1 MYNEREFKSHLKSL
15 KIRKILYMLIFSLL
29 GSGLGVI
36 ISDYIVDVL
45 LFNPILRVIII
56 SVSTLFFFWVSTM
69 ITSTTEKDV
78 QDGYWKLEVLN
89 NLNTISKQIEN
100 IKIQSTLPEN
110 NPIQAEVISSEDN
123 LLDVVILSDK
133 NTTESEEST
142 QITIEDPNL
151 SLSDLEEK
159 LEEIDNNL
167 NSTET
172 TKSQSKSE

>member
-45 LFNPILRVIII
+45 LFNSILRVIII

-133 NTTESEEST
+133 NTTESEESA
-142 QITIEDPNL
+142 QITIEEPNL

>member
-1 MYNEREFKSHLKSL
+1 MK
-15 KIRKILYMLIFSLL
+15 
-29 GSGLGVI
+29 
-36 ISDYIVDVL
+36 
-45 LFNPILRVIII
+45 
-56 SVSTLFFFWVSTM
+56 
-69 ITSTTEKDV
+69 
-78 QDGYWKLEVLN
+78 
-89 NLNTISKQIEN
+89 IEN

-142 QITIEDPNL
+142 QITIEEPNL